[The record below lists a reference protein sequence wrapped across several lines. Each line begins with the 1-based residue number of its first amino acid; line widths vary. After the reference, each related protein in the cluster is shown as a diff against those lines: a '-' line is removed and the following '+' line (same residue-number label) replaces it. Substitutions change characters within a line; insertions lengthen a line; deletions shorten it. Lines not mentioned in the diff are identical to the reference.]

1 MAPQVW
7 FITGASRG
15 IGRSM
20 TELVLKNGDI
30 AVATLRTPAALADLE
45 SKYPSSQ
52 LLILALDVT
61 RTADLKAAFEKA
73 TETFGRIDVVFNNA
87 VFFQSGEA
95 EAIPE
100 ADARKVFDVNYFG
113 AVNVSIEAVR
123 VFRDINKPQGGRLL
137 TISSATG
144 FAPLVGTPHYVA
156 SKFAIEGFTE
166 ALRLEVDP
174 AWNIKITA
182 VQPGGYATGFE
193 KGMQF
198 FPHHPAYDSPHMPN
212 VKLREMFKDFKGFE
226 GDPEKLV
233 QVLYFK
239 LARSDNPPHTLPLGH
254 DVQAMVAGK
263 LKSRQA
269 EVDAYKTWSDG
280 LKLQD
285 PPLDLP

>member
-1 MAPQVW
+1 MA
-7 FITGASRG
+7 
-15 IGRSM
+15 
-20 TELVLKNGDI
+20 L
-30 AVATLRTPAALADLE
+30 
-45 SKYPSSQ
+45 
-52 LLILALDVT
+52 
-61 RTADLKAAFEKA
+61 
-73 TETFGRIDVVFNNA
+73 TFTCA
-87 VFFQSGEA
+87 
-95 EAIPE
+95 
-100 ADARKVFDVNYFG
+100 
-113 AVNVSIEAVR
+113 
-123 VFRDINKPQGGRLL
+123 
-137 TISSATG
+137 
-144 FAPLVGTPHYVA
+144 
-156 SKFAIEGFTE
+156 AIEGFTE

-269 EVDAYKTWSDG
+269 EVDAYKVIYFYLTWYPVELTHTIQTWSDG